1 MNWRFWIPL
10 GCTVVFAAIIVP
22 WAVRAASAGDGFER
36 VVSSIEQQYH
46 VRATRV
52 PLIGLANFAADGA
65 THGGVGG
72 IHIAEFENFTQSV
85 DGDELNR
92 IVESNLGQGWSR
104 FIRSTSRHGAEQT
117 LIFAR
122 DEGSRTGLFI
132 LDLDR
137 NEMDVVEVSVAP
149 DRLNETIGKYEDRNG
164 RGERP
169 N

>member
-10 GCTVVFAAIIVP
+10 GCAVVAAAVIVP

-52 PLIGLANFAADGA
+52 PFIGLASFAAGGA

-92 IVESNLGQGWSR
+92 MVEGNLGQGWSR
-104 FIRSTSRHGAEQT
+104 FIRSTSCHGAEQT

-132 LDLDR
+132 LDLDG
-137 NEMDVVEVSVAP
+137 NEMNVVEVSVAP
-149 DRLNETIGKYEDRNG
+149 DRLNETIGKYEHRNG
-164 RGERP
+164 EEEKS